1 MQVDDGFSAKVN
13 GVLEMTRGAL
23 IYDCCSKVITSSTG
37 QSRCSAKDVSEGFCE
52 RCGTVSEST
61 PKLKVTGVVRDRKG
75 VEVRIF
81 FFGEVA
87 EKVVLMNAEE
97 CVVWVEWGA
106 VRLGVC
112 IRIRQTKKHN
122 CWDLDSLH
130 GITCK
135 T

>member
-37 QSRCSAKDVSEGFCE
+37 QSRCCAKDVSEGFCE

-75 VEVRIF
+75 VEVRIL

-87 EKVVLMNAEE
+87 EKVVLMTAEE
-97 CVVWVEWGA
+97 CVVWVERGA
-106 VRLGVC
+106 VRAGVW
-112 IRIRQTKKHN
+112 IRFR
-122 CWDLDSLH
+122 
-130 GITCK
+130 
-135 T
+135 